1 MAAMKEIIQQELN
14 AAARLKE
21 LMATSLADDIER
33 AASMLIAS
41 LKADKKVVAFGNGG
55 SACDAQHLAAE
66 LVGRFGKDRSP
77 LAALALTGDSSVLT
91 SLGNDYGY
99 SSVFSRQ
106 VEALIKAGDVAV
118 AISTSGNSENVIQGV
133 RAARAAGARTVALL
147 GNDGGALKGLVD
159 VAVVVPAKQ
168 SSRVQEG
175 HISIIHVICKLVE
188 EAVFGGQG

>member
-1 MAAMKEIIQQELN
+1 MKEIIKEELN
-14 AAARLKE
+14 ASARLKQD
-21 LMATSLADDIER
+21 MADSLAEDIAR
-33 AASMLIAS
+33 AASILIAG
-41 LKADKKVVAFGNGG
+41 LKAGKKVVAFGNGG

-66 LVGRFGKDRSP
+66 LVGRFGKDRRP
-77 LAALALTGDSSVLT
+77 LAALTLTADSSVLT

-99 SSVFSRQ
+99 SAVFSRQ
-106 VEALIKAGDVAV
+106 VSALIQPGDVAV

-133 RAARAAGARTVALL
+133 LTAKDAGARTVALL
-147 GNDGGALKGLVD
+147 GNDGGRLKVLVD

-188 EAVFGGQG
+188 EAIFGDQG